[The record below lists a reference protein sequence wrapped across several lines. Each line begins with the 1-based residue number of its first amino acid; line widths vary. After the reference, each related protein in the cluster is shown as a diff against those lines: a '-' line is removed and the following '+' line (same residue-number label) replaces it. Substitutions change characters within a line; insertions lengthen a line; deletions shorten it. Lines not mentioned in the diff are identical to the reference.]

1 MKKLITFTLL
11 TLLLFSPIF
20 QMEAQASDIKGHQ
33 MENELQYWIDRNV
46 ILVDE
51 KGNYNPRKAV
61 TRGEFASY
69 ITRALSLPTSTKYKF
84 KDLNA
89 NSTRTIEIQNAAGAG
104 ILSGYPDGTF
114 KADDKITRQ
123 HMAGMMLK
131 AMRHMELPVQKSNFK
146 FKDSS
151 KISANFVEA
160 VSAAYNLNII
170 SGDHRKDGVYFNP
183 RDNATIAHASAF
195 LFRMIVA
202 ANALKPT
209 EPVEPSEPSVPVI
222 PPVVTPDVDPEV
234 FKVSSISGGQ
244 VTPTTALYRTYE
256 DALAAYNASS
266 SIKAI
271 VKNNKIIKIKSGKAF
286 SSENP
291 KQYTSLYS
299 NSTFSKEVT
308 YIQKGRELNYIG
320 SSADHVIIEL
330 GGITFYAK
338 PAEVDLVP
346 TDLVKGSD
354 SYKVEADGVLY
365 HSTYNNLTK
374 TYGVYSIGPAAPTMG
389 IGKSYTSLDG
399 VHFNEVGSK
408 NTITHYPY
416 FQFQSVR
423 QSTSYSGAELDY
435 FITEALKDRQNTGI
449 SRYKDAST
457 KSKLIGLGTYLK
469 SMEQTHRVNAL
480 FILATAVHE
489 SDYGMS
495 SNAQTKNNI
504 FGIQVFDSS
513 PDKGAIYE
521 RPENSINAFIT
532 RYANLKYAD
541 PLGEHSFGAVPGNKV
556 VGFNVKYASDPN
568 WGSKI
573 AGHMWRID
581 TILGKKDYKQVNLGH
596 INYTGPVGVNVR
608 TSPDPMSAKIFSY
621 KAKDPG
627 ANAAFGYPVV
637 IVDETVGSDGYKW
650 YQVLADSNPPSEFGW
665 IRSDLINRMIQ

>member
-11 TLLLFSPIF
+11 ILLLFSPIF
-20 QMEAQASDIKGHQ
+20 QMEAQASDITGHQ
-33 MENELQYWIDRNV
+33 MENELQYWIDREV
-46 ILVDE
+46 ILVDT
-51 KGNYNPRKAV
+51 KGNYNPKKAV

-69 ITRALSLPTSTKYKF
+69 ITRALSLPVSTKYKF
-84 KDLNA
+84 KDLKA

-104 ILSGYPDGTF
+104 ILSGYPDGNF

-146 FKDSS
+146 FKDSN
-151 KISANFVEA
+151 KISANFVDA

-202 ANALKPT
+202 ANTLKPT
-209 EPVEPSEPSVPVI
+209 EPVEPSEPIVPGI
-222 PPVVTPDVDPEV
+222 PPVVVPDVDPEV
-234 FKVSSISGGQ
+234 YKVSVISGGQ

-286 SSENP
+286 GLQNP
-291 KQYTSLYS
+291 KKYTSLYNNS
-299 NSTFSKEVT
+299 NFSKEVT
-308 YIQKGRELNYIG
+308 YIENGRELNYIG
-320 SSADHVIIEL
+320 SSADHVILEV

-338 PAEVDLVP
+338 QTEVDLIP
-346 TDLVKGSD
+346 TELVKGSD
-354 SYKVEADGVLY
+354 YYIVDKDSVLY
-365 HSTYNNLTK
+365 HYAYDNLK
-374 TYGVYSIGPAAPTMG
+374 SKYGVYSIGPAPTSMG
-389 IGKSYTSLDG
+389 VGKRYTSFDG
-399 VHFNEVGSK
+399 VHFNEVGSR

-423 QSTSYSGAELDY
+423 QPTSYSAAELDY
-435 FITEALKDRQNTGI
+435 FITEALKERQSTGNAT
-449 SRYKDAST
+449 YKDATT
-457 KSKLIGLGTYLK
+457 KSKLIGLGSYIK
-469 SMEQTHRVNAL
+469 EMEQTHRVNAL

-489 SDYGMS
+489 SEYGMS
-495 SNAQTKNNI
+495 VNAQKKNNI

-513 PDKGAIYE
+513 PDKGAVYE
-521 RPENSINAFIT
+521 HPKNSINAFIT
-532 RYANLKYAD
+532 RYANLNYAN
-541 PLGEHSFGAVPGNKV
+541 PLGAHSFGAVPGNKV

-573 AGHMWRID
+573 AGHMWRMD
-581 TILGKKDYKQVNLGH
+581 TFLGKKDYNQANLGH

-608 TSPDPMSAKIFSY
+608 TSPDPMSAKVFSY